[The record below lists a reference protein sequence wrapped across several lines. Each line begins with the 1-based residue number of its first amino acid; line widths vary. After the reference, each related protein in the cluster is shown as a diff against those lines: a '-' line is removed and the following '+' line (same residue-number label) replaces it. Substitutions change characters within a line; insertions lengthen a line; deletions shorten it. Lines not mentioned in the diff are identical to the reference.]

1 MSILRRLLSLFN
13 VLALLALV
21 AAAYAYQAV
30 QRPPELPE
38 APKLELAERHGVK
51 LKVYYS
57 DAQVQS
63 MRAVE
68 RTMQVVEENPTSL
81 AQAAL
86 NAWAQGPGTAGG
98 GVLAVVPSGTDAPRV
113 YVRGPHYYVDLQP
126 AYTRLNY
133 GSSGE
138 RMLICTLTRTLLE
151 RGGRD
156 VTFMVNGKMVET
168 LGHIDLREPFER
180 QDCLDS

>member
-1 MSILRRLLSLFN
+1 MSALRRLLSLFN
-13 VLALLALV
+13 VLALLALA

-30 QRPPELPE
+30 QRPPALPT
-38 APKLELAERHGVK
+38 PPRLELAERHGVK

-63 MRAVE
+63 LRAVE

-86 NAWAQGPGTAGG
+86 NAWAQGPGVADG
-98 GVLAVVPSGTDAPRV
+98 GVLAVVPKGTDAPRV
-113 YVRGPHYYVDLQP
+113 YVRGGHYYVDLQP
-126 AYTRLNY
+126 AYTKLGY

-151 RGGRD
+151 RGGQD
-156 VTFMVNGKMVET
+156 VTFMVNGKMVDT
-168 LGHIDLREPFER
+168 LGHLDLRRPFQR
-180 QDCLDS
+180 QDCLDT